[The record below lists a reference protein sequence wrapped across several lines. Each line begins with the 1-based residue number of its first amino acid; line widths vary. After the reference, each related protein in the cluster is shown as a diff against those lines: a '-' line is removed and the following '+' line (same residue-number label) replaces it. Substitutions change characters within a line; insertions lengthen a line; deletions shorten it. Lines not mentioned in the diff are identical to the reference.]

1 MALAKGSVNPLNVLG
16 LRKLNWVPEHF
27 SKISVK
33 TAEIDNMSNW
43 IYNNLNGRYAV
54 ARSLKIDD
62 NNKMIETQNLG
73 FEDPAELTM
82 FSLAC
87 PYLHK

>member
-1 MALAKGSVNPLNVLG
+1 MALTKGTVNPLNVLG
-16 LRKLNWVPEHF
+16 LRKLDWVPEHF
-27 SKISVK
+27 TKISVK
-33 TAEIDNMSNW
+33 TTELDNMSNW
-43 IYNNLNGRYAV
+43 IYNNLNGRFAI

-62 NNKMIETQNLG
+62 NNKMVETHNLG

>member
-16 LRKLNWVPEHF
+16 LRKLNWIPKHF
-27 SKISVK
+27 TIISVK
-33 TAEIDNMSNW
+33 STEVDNMSSW
-43 IYNNLNGRYAV
+43 IYNNLNGRYAI

>member
-16 LRKLNWVPEHF
+16 LRKLNWIPEHF
-27 SKISVK
+27 TTISVK
-33 TAEIDNMSNW
+33 STEIDNMSSW
-43 IYNNLNGRYAV
+43 IYNNLNSRYAI